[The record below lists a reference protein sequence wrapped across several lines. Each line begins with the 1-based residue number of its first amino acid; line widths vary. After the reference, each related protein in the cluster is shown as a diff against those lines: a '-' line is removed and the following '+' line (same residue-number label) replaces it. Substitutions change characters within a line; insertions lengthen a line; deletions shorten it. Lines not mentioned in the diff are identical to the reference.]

1 MSFPGGVVDDD
12 TVAVVVEVAVGVLIV
27 RAIVMD
33 RSTRT
38 PCILFYYN
46 FVFCIVE
53 GKRRLQLEQSINQSL
68 FKTYR
73 VDMQQ

>member
-38 PCILFYYN
+38 PCILFYNN
-46 FVFCIVE
+46 FVFLYCGGEAAVTA
-53 GKRRLQLEQSINQSL
+53 RAINQSIT
-68 FKTYR
+68 F
-73 VDMQQ
+73 